1 MTLTELRYLVAL
13 AQDRHFGLAS
23 ERCCVTQPALSLAVQ
38 KLEDEL
44 GTMIFERRKRQVVL
58 TALGE
63 RIVHQAQRV
72 LEEADQIRA
81 IAAQGKDQMA
91 GPLRLGA
98 IATVG
103 PYILPDL
110 VPALSK
116 RAPLMPLEIEE
127 NLTLNLVAMLKSGQ
141 LDVILIAL
149 PLDEPG
155 LVTQALYD
163 EPFKALVP
171 VGHPWQKRKS
181 IDSRLLGSEKVLLPH
196 AGHCFRQQVLDTCP
210 ELSRSDTEGWQ
221 GNSLE
226 TIRQMVAS
234 GLGITVLPCSALT
247 SKHKNKRLITIDLAK
262 PVPGRRIGL
271 AWRRGFTR
279 PQVIDVMC
287 KAIASLK
294 IHGLKHVVSKNDHK
308 PSVFDTNPV
317 PGQDMGSL
325 A

>member
-13 AQDRHFGLAS
+13 AQDRHFGRAS

-44 GTMIFERRKRQVVL
+44 GTMIFERHKHRITL
-58 TALGE
+58 TTLGE
-63 RIVHQAQRV
+63 QIIHQAQRV
-72 LEEADQIRA
+72 LEEAEQIRV
-81 IAAQGKDQMA
+81 IAAQGKDQLA
-91 GPLRLGA
+91 GPLRFGA

-110 VPALSK
+110 VPLLNA
-116 RAPLMPLEIEE
+116 RASSMPLEIEE
-127 NLTLNLVAMLKSGQ
+127 NLTLNLVAMLKSGK
-141 LDVILIAL
+141 LDIIMVAL
-149 PLDEPG
+149 PFDEPG
-155 LVTQALYD
+155 IVTRALYD

-171 VGHPWQKRKS
+171 VGHAWQKKKS
-181 IDSRLLGSEKVLLPH
+181 IDSRQLGSEKVLLPH
-196 AGHCFRQQVLDTCP
+196 AGHCFRQQVLDSCP
-210 ELSRSDTEGWQ
+210 ELSRSDAEEWQ

-247 SKHKNKRLITIDLAK
+247 SKHENKRLVAIELAK

-279 PQVIDVMC
+279 PLVIDAVC
-287 KAIASLK
+287 DAVRALK
-294 IHGLKHVVSKNDHK
+294 IPGLKHVAA
-308 PSVFDTNPV
+308 
-317 PGQDMGSL
+317 GER
-325 A
+325 